1 MEIEEIYKRGVK
13 MGVSMKKGSS
23 KSAVRKNADKLD
35 ELMRKMASEKTYKD
49 YLKIRTEFRS
59 ELGLEN

>member
-1 MEIEEIYKRGVK
+1 MGISAIYKRGVK
-13 MGVSMKKGSS
+13 MEVSMKKG

-35 ELMRKMASEKTYKD
+35 ELMRTMASEKTFKE
-49 YLKIRTEFRS
+49 YLKVRTEFRS

>member
-13 MGVSMKKGSS
+13 MGVSMKKRSS

-35 ELMRKMASEKTYKD
+35 ELMRTMASEKTFKE
-49 YLKIRTEFRS
+49 YLKVRTEFRS

>member
-1 MEIEEIYKRGVK
+1 
-13 MGVSMKKGSS
+13 MKKGNS

-49 YLKIRTEFRS
+49 YLKVRTEFRA
-59 ELGLEN
+59 ELGL